1 MRGLTVVSAIISA
14 IISGVARVAT
24 GVSNR
29 IVAGIVTALA
39 IGLAGLA
46 CSSTARHIPK
56 PPAGSV
62 GVSGEY
68 ALDFMTRAETFYGRL
83 IRRRFNTL
91 ETFNDKGLRDHFR
104 TPDAFFDYYADLA
117 QTLAEANFE
126 RSRPESLLV
135 EEFLFE
141 NRFRALVQVR
151 FLGKDDRPL
160 RPGRVGLV
168 RLDRWERV
176 EGRWW
181 IQPGKL

>member
-1 MRGLTVVSAIISA
+1 MRGLTTVRS
-14 IISGVARVAT
+14 
-24 GVSNR
+24 
-29 IVAGIVTALA
+29 VAGIWTGLA
-39 IGLAGLA
+39 IALAGLA
-46 CSSTARHIPK
+46 CSSATGHIPK

-68 ALDFMTRAETFYGRL
+68 ALDFLTRAETFYGRL

-91 ETFNDKGLRDHFR
+91 ETFNDNVLRDHFR

-117 QTLAEANFE
+117 QTLDEANFE

-151 FLGKDDRPL
+151 FLGDDDRPL
-160 RPGRVGLV
+160 RPGRAALV
-168 RLDRWERV
+168 RLDRWER
-176 EGRWW
+176 GRDSASRT
-181 IQPGKL
+181 QK

>member
-1 MRGLTVVSAIISA
+1 VT
-14 IISGVARVAT
+14 
-24 GVSNR
+24 
-29 IVAGIVTALA
+29 GIVTGIV
-39 IGLAGLA
+39 IGLSGLA
-46 CSSTARHIPK
+46 CSSASGHIPG

-68 ALDFMTRAETFYGRL
+68 ALDFLARAETFYSRL
-83 IRRRFNTL
+83 IQRRFNTL
-91 ETFNDKGLRDHFR
+91 ETFNDKVLRDYFR

-117 QTLAEANFE
+117 QTLADANFE
-126 RSRPESLLV
+126 RSRPESLVV

-151 FLGKDDRPL
+151 FLGDDDRPL

-168 RLDRWERV
+168 RLDRWERMD
-176 EGRWW
+176 GRWW

>member
-1 MRGLTVVSAIISA
+1 VRGLSI
-14 IISGVARVAT
+14 GVAERVRT
-24 GVSNR
+24 R
-29 IVAGIVTALA
+29 IAAAIVTGLA
-39 IGLAGLA
+39 IGLATLA
-46 CSSTARHIPK
+46 CSSTSRHIPK

-68 ALDFMTRAETFYGRL
+68 ALDFLTRAETFYGRL

-91 ETFNDKGLRDHFR
+91 ETFNDKVLRDHFR

-117 QTLAEANFE
+117 QTLSEANFE
-126 RSRPESLLV
+126 RSRPNSLHV

-151 FLGKDDRPL
+151 FVGDDDRPL
-160 RPGRVGLV
+160 RPGRAAVV
-168 RLDRWERV
+168 RLDRWERM

>member
-1 MRGLTVVSAIISA
+1 VRGLTIAPGGAGRFLTRTAVAIVI
-14 IISGVARVAT
+14 GLV
-24 GVSNR
+24 
-29 IVAGIVTALA
+29 

-46 CSSTARHIPK
+46 CSSRSRHIPK

-68 ALDFMTRAETFYGRL
+68 ALDFLTRAETFYGRL

-91 ETFNDKGLRDHFR
+91 ETFNDKVLRDHFR
-104 TPDAFFDYYADLA
+104 TPDSFFDYYADLA
-117 QTLAEANFE
+117 QTLSEANFE

-151 FLGKDDRPL
+151 FIGDDDRPL
-160 RPGRVGLV
+160 RPGRAALV
-168 RLDRWERV
+168 RLDRWERM